1 MLEQS
6 TQSVIARLG
15 FESEMTQLRE
25 RIARWIGDCN
35 EEMREALEW
44 QFLTGSKYFRPLTI
58 FSCYRAVREGPIP
71 EQIMQSA
78 LVIELFHNVSLI
90 IDDIVDRS
98 PKRRGRATMHAK
110 FGELSALMTSGY
122 IVAEGYLQLKDDL
135 TGIALFSELL
145 KRLGVAECLQWR
157 LRRQPLGIEDWRK
170 IAGEDTGSMF
180 EVCACLGDRSG
191 RLRTFGGLLGLL
203 YHGCDDVGDVKGG
216 WPHSEAA
223 ERRTCATAS

>member
-15 FESEMTQLRE
+15 FESEMIRLRE
-25 RIARWIGDCN
+25 RIARWIDGCSD
-35 EEMREALEW
+35 ELREALEW

-58 FSCYRAVREGPIP
+58 FSCYRATREGPIP

-98 PKRRGRATMHAK
+98 PTRRGRATMHTK

-122 IVAEGYLQLKDDL
+122 IVA
-135 TGIALFSELL
+135 
-145 KRLGVAECLQWR
+145 
-157 LRRQPLGIEDWRK
+157 
-170 IAGEDTGSMF
+170 
-180 EVCACLGDRSG
+180 
-191 RLRTFGGLLGLL
+191 
-203 YHGCDDVGDVKGG
+203 
-216 WPHSEAA
+216 
-223 ERRTCATAS
+223 